1 MSSSRLNVSTS
12 ERPFLTTLLFF
23 IRAFYFLFCTQLFN
37 GHFSFFLPEIQGT
50 TSRSGPIAF
59 MPSWIP
65 FVWHSEAHT
74 SQTPRSAEGM
84 NKLWKYGKLAS
95 CSWWAPSSWGSP
107 LFFSQIQ
114 LKNATWSQHPA
125 YQGWFHSLIFLLKKK
140 KNLEFLFSRSLR
152 SSSSP
157 ISEECNVVK
166 GLQEA
171 VLEHLI
177 CLYRFLAGSWWLI
190 INHLSH
196 LSFLTCKVMILI

>member
-23 IRAFYFLFCTQLFN
+23 IRAFYFLFCTHLFN
-37 GHFSFFLPEIQGT
+37 GHFFFFLPELQGT
-50 TSRSGPIAF
+50 TSRSGPISF

-65 FVWHSEAHT
+65 FFWHSEAHT

-84 NKLWKYGKLAS
+84 NELWKYGKLAS
-95 CSWWAPSSWGSP
+95 CSWWAPSSLGSP

-125 YQGWFHSLIFLLKKK
+125 YQGWFHSLIFLKKKKKK
-140 KNLEFLFSRSLR
+140 KNRIFVQSLR
-152 SSSSP
+152 STNSS
-157 ISEECNVVK
+157 ISEECSVVR

-171 VLEHLI
+171 VLERLI
-177 CLYRFLAGSWWLI
+177 
-190 INHLSH
+190 LSPS
-196 LSFLTCKVMILI
+196 LLGWVMVTHY